1 MRYSTERRRLLSDA
15 AAIAYQRARVEVYDL
30 MEPGEPLELAQLTPL
45 QRIALDDLSFAE
57 IELAEFRAQCH
68 APLEIVR

>member
-15 AAIAYQRARVEVYDL
+15 AAVAYQRARIEVYDL
-30 MEPGEPLELAQLTPL
+30 MEPGEPLELARLTPL

-57 IELAEFRAQCH
+57 VELADFRAQCH
-68 APLEIVR
+68 ASLQDAR